1 MAEPDWALW
10 QSILQG
16 LQADSTEIKQ
26 EFKTL
31 NKRLGEVEKAQ
42 DRIHHEVTY
51 ALGMMISAQRE
62 LKDAQDRIDEV
73 VERLEKL
80 EAH

>member
-10 QSILQG
+10 QSILQQ
-16 LQADSTEIKQ
+16 LQADSTEIKADL
-26 EFKTL
+26 KAL
-31 NKRLGEVEKAQ
+31 NKRVAEVEKAQ
-42 DRIHHEVTY
+42 SRIHHEVTY
-51 ALGMMISAQRE
+51 ALGMMISTTRE

-73 VERLEKL
+73 VRRLEKL